1 MSLSASYEKPC
12 LPTMTSEL
20 WYCAVHWDV
29 AMKEEPH
36 GNIWTSADLL
46 ERLEHGE
53 NFFVL
58 DVRNREEFQ
67 RFRLEGRTPVPGV
80 NVPYFEMLE
89 LGGKDEML
97 DSVVAYVEHNL
108 EDQLRRDLP
117 ILAVC
122 AKGDT
127 SEIVMQG
134 LRQLGYA
141 SATLKGGM
149 KAWGEHYAT
158 RPVVES
164 PGLEIYQVS
173 RPARG
178 CLSYVVA
185 SGGKAIIIDP
195 LRHLH
200 PYLKLLED
208 RHLTVEAVI
217 DTHGH
222 ADHISGGPSLAGR
235 TGGSY
240 YLHPYDAIHPMDVL
254 PAAIG
259 YEFIRDGQVFPVGE
273 HRIEAVHIPGH
284 TLGLIA
290 LKLGDEYLFTGDTIF
305 IRSIARPD
313 LGGKA
318 ETWAPLHGQSL
329 RKLLKFPAGM
339 TVLPGH
345 FSSLDEA
352 DERGIFAAT
361 LGDLKKR
368 NEGLVTL
375 QQESEAGFVRYLL
388 ESLPKFIPEYVDI
401 KRVNAGL
408 LAPTEEEAAT
418 LELGKNVCALSQAY
432 VASGGER
439 E

>member
-1 MSLSASYEKPC
+1 
-12 LPTMTSEL
+12 
-20 WYCAVHWDV
+20 V
-29 AMKEEPH
+29 AERLNY
-36 GNIWTSADLL
+36 GTWTAGDLL
-46 ERLEHGE
+46 ERLDRRDR
-53 NFFVL
+53 FFVL
-58 DVRNREEFQ
+58 DVRNRDEFE
-67 RFRLEGRTPVPGV
+67 RFRLEGRSPIPAI
-80 NVPYFEMLE
+80 NIPYFEMLE

-97 DSVVAYVEHNL
+97 DSVIACVERDL
-108 EDQLRRDLP
+108 AGQLPSNLP

-127 SEIVMQG
+127 SEFVAQG

-141 SATLKGGM
+141 SANLKGGM

-158 RPVVES
+158 RALVEA
-164 PGLEIYQVS
+164 PDLAIYQVS

-178 CLSYVVA
+178 CLSYIVA
-185 SGGKAIIIDP
+185 SAGRAIVIDP

-200 PYLKLLED
+200 PYLDLA
-208 RHLTVEAVI
+208 RARGLTIEAVM

-222 ADHISGGPSLAGR
+222 ADHISGGRALAAK
-235 TGGSY
+235 TGTPY
-240 YLHPYDAIHPMDVL
+240 YLHPYDAIHPMDLL
-254 PAAIG
+254 PATFP
-259 YEFIRDGQVFPVGE
+259 YEFIRDGQRFPVGSHE
-273 HRIEAVHIPGH
+273 LQVLHIPGH
-284 TLGLIA
+284 TLGLVA
-290 LKLGDEYLFTGDTIF
+290 FRLDDRYLFTGDSIF

-329 RKLLKFPAGM
+329 RKLLDLPGGI

-352 DERGIFAAT
+352 DQTGHFAAS
-361 LGDLKKR
+361 LDDLKKR
-368 NEGLVTL
+368 NDGLIVL
-375 QQESEAGFVRYLL
+375 QRENEEGFVRYLI

-408 LAPTEEEAAT
+408 LSPAEQDAAT

-432 VASGGER
+432 AASGGGKQ
-439 E
+439 